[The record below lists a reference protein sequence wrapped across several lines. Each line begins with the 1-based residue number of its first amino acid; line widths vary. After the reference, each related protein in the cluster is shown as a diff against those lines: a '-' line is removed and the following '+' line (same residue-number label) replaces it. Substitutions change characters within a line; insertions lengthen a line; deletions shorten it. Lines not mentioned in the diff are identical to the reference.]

1 MNLKIFTQDN
11 CPNCPPAKEIG
22 KQLEDEGFKI
32 SYHDIR
38 SLEGLSE
45 ATFHDV
51 MATPSMVIVDD
62 DDKEVHSWRSDVPSL
77 DEVKAKLAD

>member
-11 CPNCPPAKEIG
+11 CPNCPPAKEMG
-22 KQLEDEGFKI
+22 KQLEGEGFAV

-62 DDKEVHSWRSDVPSL
+62 NDRELHSWRGDVPSL
-77 DEVKAKLAD
+77 DEVKEKFAD

>member
-1 MNLKIFTQDN
+1 MKLKVFTQDN

-22 KQLEDEGFKI
+22 KKLEDKGFAV

-51 MATPSMVIVDD
+51 LATPSMVLVDD
-62 DDKEVHSWRSDVPSL
+62 NDVELHSWRSDVPSF
-77 DEVKAKLAD
+77 DEVKDKFTD

>member
-11 CPNCPPAKEIG
+11 CPNCPPAKETG
-22 KQLEDEGFKI
+22 KQLEDEGFNI

-45 ATFHDV
+45 ATFHDI
-51 MATPSMVIVDD
+51 MATPSMVIVND
-62 DDKEVHSWRSDVPSL
+62 DDKEVHSWRSEMPSL
-77 DEVKAKLAD
+77 DEIKAKLAD